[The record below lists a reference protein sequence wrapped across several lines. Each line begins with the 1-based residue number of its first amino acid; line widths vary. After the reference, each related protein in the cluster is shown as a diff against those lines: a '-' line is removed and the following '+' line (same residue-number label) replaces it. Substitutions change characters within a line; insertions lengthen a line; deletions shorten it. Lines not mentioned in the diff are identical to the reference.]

1 MSERTEKYYIK
12 NVATFYIIGVSFSL
26 LGLLSLLMM
35 RFVGLIFLVSGLI
48 NLYTATQAKK
58 VPLLTIEEDHLLW
71 TPSPLRGPTYID
83 REDFSSITRGNA
95 GWLKGGDALT
105 ITWSGGNDIVIP
117 VKALG
122 EEHVSQIMQRLDAW
136 SEPAR

>member
-71 TPSPLRGPTYID
+71 TPSPLRGPTYGGKR
-83 REDFSSITRGNA
+83 RERKDHCI
-95 GWLKGGDALT
+95 
-105 ITWSGGNDIVIP
+105 IP
-117 VKALG
+117 
-122 EEHVSQIMQRLDAW
+122 I
-136 SEPAR
+136 